1 MNSFQSENI
10 EEISADSSQQRTE
23 VKPMQK
29 ICFFFTNYDKA
40 QPRTQVKVTVTEVE
54 TEGPEKDLVCLC
66 CP

>member
-1 MNSFQSENI
+1 MSSFQSENI

-23 VKPMQK
+23 VKLTQK
-29 ICFFFTNYDKA
+29 IFFFTNYEKA

-54 TEGPEKDLVCLC
+54 TEGKEKDLVCLC